1 MLKKLV
7 PAMQVDSIHDIPLA
21 QLWDKGVRGI
31 IADLDNTLVG
41 AKEPLAT
48 PDVVQWLEQVRQKG
62 FQLVIVSN
70 NNKIRVSQF
79 ADPIVVPFIH
89 SARKPSSKA
98 FRKAMD
104 IMQLAPEQTAVV
116 GDQLLTDVLGG
127 NRLGLFTVLVQ
138 PISPKDEGM
147 FTKLNR
153 KIERLVRR
161 LQRG

>member
-1 MLKKLV
+1 VLKKLV
-7 PAMQVDSIHDIPLA
+7 PSMTVDSIHDIPLA

-48 PDVVQWLEQVRQKG
+48 PDVVRWLERVRKNG
-62 FQLVIVSN
+62 FRLVIVSN
-70 NNKIRVSQF
+70 NTKIRVSQF
-79 ADPIVVPFIH
+79 ANPIVVPFIH
-89 SARKPSSKA
+89 SAHKPSSKA

-104 IMQLAPEQTAVV
+104 IMQLEPGQTAVV

-138 PISPKDEGM
+138 PISPKDEGV

-161 LQRG
+161 MQRG